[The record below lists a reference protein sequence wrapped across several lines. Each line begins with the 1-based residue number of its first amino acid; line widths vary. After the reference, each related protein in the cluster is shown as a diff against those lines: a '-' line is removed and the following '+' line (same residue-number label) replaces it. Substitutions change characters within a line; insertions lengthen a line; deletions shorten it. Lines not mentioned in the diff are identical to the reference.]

1 MTTSVNEPVL
11 AAAPMLPPSRNSD
24 MYCDVAPVH
33 VSVTSFTVAKKVCPL
48 AVSVNVPGSGGGGG
62 GEGGGGGGGGGGDAV
77 KPENSKRFGEPDPGL
92 LTTPCVALE
101 VNVEATRAGV
111 AVGFVWR

>member
-48 AVSVNVPGSGGGGG
+48 AVSVNVPVRAEEAGARAEEEAEVAAG
-62 GEGGGGGGGGGGDAV
+62 
-77 KPENSKRFGEPDPGL
+77 
-92 LTTPCVALE
+92 TP
-101 VNVEATRAGV
+101 
-111 AVGFVWR
+111 

>member
-1 MTTSVNEPVL
+1 MNEPVL

-33 VSVTSFTVAKKVCPL
+33 VSVTGFTVAKKVCPL

-62 GEGGGGGGGGGGDAV
+62 GGGRGGGGDAV
-77 KPENSKRFGEPDPGL
+77 KPENSRRFGEPDRGL
-92 LTTPCVALE
+92 LKNPCVALE
-101 VNVEATRAGV
+101 VIVEATRAGV